1 MNVTPSTRPEGRQVP
16 PRLPRRVGPSPSLK
30 FANAAR
36 ALGDCAR
43 RRGLSVPAFR
53 SPPRVPEVSR
63 TLRRRADGSVSVA
76 VQVRNRP
83 FGAVV
88 ADMVEGIVVAN
99 HLTGA
104 DATRTRTAL
113 WEALTRAERDAARPH
128 STSI

>member
-43 RRGLSVPAFR
+43 RRGLAVPAFR

-76 VQVRNRP
+76 VEVRNRP

-113 WEALTRAERDAARPH
+113 WEALTRGERDAA
-128 STSI
+128 